1 MRNQTQNT
9 ERVDFRATPDIKQLI
24 EHAAS
29 IMGMDVSSFL
39 RATVVPA
46 AQQVIEGFEARVMT
60 DRDRDRFLVLLDQSG
75 QANET
80 LKAASKRFQRAA
92 ERGEILP

>member
-1 MRNQTQNT
+1 MRNQMGNT

-29 IMGMDVSSFL
+29 IMGMDVSSYL

-46 AQQVIEGFEARVMT
+46 AQQVVEGFETRVLT
-60 DRDRDRFLVLLDQSG
+60 DRDRDRFLMLLDKPG
-75 QANET
+75 KANEK
-80 LKAASKRFQRAA
+80 LKAASKNFRSAV
-92 ERGEILP
+92 EHGKIHP

>member
-29 IMGMDVSSFL
+29 IMGMDVSSYL

-46 AQQVIEGFEARVMT
+46 AEKVVEAFETRIMT
-60 DRDRDRFLVLLDQSG
+60 DRDRDRFLLLLDEPG
-75 QANET
+75 NANET
-80 LKAASKRFQRAA
+80 LKAAAMRF
-92 ERGEILP
+92 RGAVEAGNIRP